1 MLFAEN
7 LRAIREKLGLS
18 TEELAKRVHVSRSY
32 ITLLEGGKRS
42 PTKAI
47 VSKIAKGLKLKAWVV
62 EDWFLEDYF
71 KKLGIKDKK
80 VIYKLR
86 LIIIPFLKTKK

>member
-32 ITLLEGGKRS
+32 ITLLENGKRS
-42 PTKAI
+42 PGKNLLP
-47 VSKIAKGLKLKAWVV
+47 KIARA
-62 EDWFLEDYF
+62 
-71 KKLGIKDKK
+71 
-80 VIYKLR
+80 LR
-86 LIIIPFLKTKK
+86 LEKSVVVGWYLADQKEKLS